1 MTAAFVALSLGLAI
15 NSTGQGPGNAPQSAP
30 YYIPQPNTPN
40 GPQSLPYYYPYQKK
54 HERHPRITNWIL
66 PPGPGDGWG
75 FPNGFPDGYG
85 WFDHSPYLPLNADRT
100 AEYYFPRYYVVP
112 PEQMFFPTYYNPMRP
127 GASGTC
133 LTSPAAGRTRPAG
146 RRRARPTCRSGRMRR
161 CPARSRS
168 PRCRGSTAGAEAP
181 FIPSGTSGLTP

>member
-15 NSTGQGPGNAPQSAP
+15 NSTGQAPGQAPQSTP

-54 HERHPRITNWIL
+54 QERNPRHKNWIL

-75 FPNGFPDGYG
+75 FLNGFPDGYG

-112 PEQMFFPTYYNPMRP
+112 PEQMFFPTYYNPYETRGQRYLP
-127 GASGTC
+127 YVAGGGAH
-133 LTSPAAGRTRPAG
+133 PAG
-146 RRRARPTCRSGRMRR
+146 GAPPGPSDLPVRPYASMNDSKPYTPVPRLNGRSQ
-161 CPARSRS
+161 
-168 PRCRGSTAGAEAP
+168 AP
-181 FIPSGTSGLTP
+181 FTPSGTSGLTP